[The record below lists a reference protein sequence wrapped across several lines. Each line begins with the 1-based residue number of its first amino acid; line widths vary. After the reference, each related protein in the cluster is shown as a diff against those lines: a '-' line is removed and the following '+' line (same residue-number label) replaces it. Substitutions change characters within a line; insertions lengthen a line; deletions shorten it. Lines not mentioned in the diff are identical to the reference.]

1 MKLQKLKGKKLEI
14 ILITVIAFA
23 TFLSV
28 KTNNEIQENK
38 TEEEITQE
46 TTANPVSGKVVILDA
61 GHGR

>member
-1 MKLQKLKGKKLEI
+1 M
-14 ILITVIAFA
+14 IAFA

-61 GHGR
+61 GHGGEDRRSSK